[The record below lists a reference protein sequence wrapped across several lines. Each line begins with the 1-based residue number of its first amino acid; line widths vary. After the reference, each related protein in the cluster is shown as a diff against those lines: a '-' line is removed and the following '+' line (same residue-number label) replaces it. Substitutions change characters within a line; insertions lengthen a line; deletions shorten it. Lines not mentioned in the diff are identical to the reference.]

1 MLKNIRVRTKL
12 LVLLVLPLAALI
24 VLSVS
29 NAVTAYRQYRAMTSV
44 TESVALS
51 SSGGDL
57 IHELQKERGLSAG
70 FTSSKGASFAQE
82 MREQRRVTK
91 ATRAVLEAKMAA
103 MGSEQAAVLV
113 KKSFMP
119 LLARLDALDGMSARI
134 DALSVSAGDVI
145 AEYSGAIDQL
155 QGALRGLLQLSED
168 LSIYM
173 NAVEYLDLVAAKEF
187 AGQERATLNA
197 SLTAGTFTKALY
209 KAWIERMALQGEF
222 LKRSLAQASPTIKRV
237 YADRAASQREKVEQ
251 IRQMA
256 LNSADA
262 PRLEGDSKTWFA
274 ASTAFID
281 GLRQVETAMS
291 TELGTLAAN
300 TANQARMNF
309 YATMGITSAILL
321 TTLLLAWRIMLDITV
336 PLTRTVDF
344 AQRVA
349 GGDLH
354 SDLVMVRNDEFA
366 ALTKALNTMLA
377 SIKNMIVS
385 ADAATASAH
394 EEAEKARQAT
404 AESVEAR
411 KQAEQ
416 ARRDGMV
423 MAADRISQTVSVLS
437 SVSQEIS
444 VRLLQ
449 AEKGAHQQSDRL
461 TSAAAAMEEMNA
473 TVLEVA
479 KNSSDAEQIASSA
492 REEAQKGATQVMDVE
507 RHINKVQGDTSEL
520 KNAMNRLGTRMQDID
535 KVLTVIS
542 DIADQTNLLA
552 LNAAIEAA
560 RAGDAGR
567 GFAVVADEVR
577 KLAEKTM
584 NATREVAAVLSGIQE
599 ETRKNS
605 GTVDATVTG
614 MTAVTELAK
623 ASGNALQAI
632 VDLSDR
638 TRDQISSIATA
649 SAEQSATSEEINRSI
664 DDVNRLA
671 EETVISMAQ
680 STEGIQALLEQTR
693 ALEHLIE
700 TLRA

>member
-12 LVLLVLPLAALI
+12 IVLLILPLAALT
-24 VLSVS
+24 VLSVG
-29 NAVTAYRQYRAMTSV
+29 NAITAYHKYRVMTSV
-44 TESVALS
+44 TENVALS
-51 SSGGDL
+51 SAGGDL

-70 FTSSKGASFAQE
+70 FASSKGTAFAQE
-82 MREQRRVTK
+82 MRQQRDATK
-91 ATRAVLEAKMAA
+91 AKRAVLEARMAA
-103 MGSEQAAVLV
+103 AGSEQAAASV
-113 KKSFMP
+113 KKSFAP
-119 LLARLDALDGMSARI
+119 LLARLDALAALASRI
-134 DALSVSAGDVI
+134 DALSVPAGDVI
-145 AEYSGAIDQL
+145 AEYSGSIDQL
-155 QGALRGLLQLSED
+155 QGALRGLLQFSED
-168 LSIYM
+168 LSIYVH
-173 NAVEYLDLVAAKEF
+173 AVEYFDLVAAKEF

-197 SLTAGTFTKALY
+197 ALAAGTFTKPLY
-209 KAWIERMALQGEF
+209 KAWLERMALQNAF
-222 LKRSLAQASPTIKRV
+222 LKRALGQANPAVNRV
-237 YADRAASQREKVEQ
+237 YDEKAAPQREKVEH

-262 PRLEGDSKTWFA
+262 PRLEGDSKAWFA

-281 GLRQVETAMS
+281 GLRHVETAMS
-291 TELGTLAAN
+291 TRLGTLAASL
-300 TANQARMNF
+300 ANQARTDF
-309 YATMGITSAILL
+309 YTTVGLTAAILL
-321 TTLLLAWRIMLDITV
+321 ATLLLAWRIMLDITV
-336 PLTRTVDF
+336 PLSRTVDF

-354 SDLVMVRNDEFA
+354 SELVMIRNDEFA

-394 EEAEKARQAT
+394 QEAEKARQAT
-404 AESVEAR
+404 AESIEAR

-416 ARRDGMV
+416 ARRDGMI
-423 MAADRISQTVSVLS
+423 MAADRISQTVAVLS

-444 VRLLQ
+444 VHLLQ
-449 AEKGAHQQSDRL
+449 ADKDAHQQSDRL

-479 KNSSDAEQIASSA
+479 RNSSDAEQIASSA
-492 REEAQKGATQVMDVE
+492 REEAQNGATQVMDVE
-507 RHINKVQGDTSEL
+507 RHISKVQDDTSEL
-520 KNAMNRLGTRMQDID
+520 KAAMTRLDSRMQDID
-535 KVLTVIS
+535 RVLTVIS

-584 NATREVAAVLSGIQE
+584 NATKEVATVLSGIQD
-599 ETRKNS
+599 ETRKNA

-614 MTAVTELAK
+614 MTAVTGLAK
-623 ASGNALQAI
+623 ASRNALQAI
-632 VDLSDR
+632 VELSDS

-664 DDVNRLA
+664 EDVNLLA
-671 EETVISMAQ
+671 VQTVNSMAQ

>member
-1 MLKNIRVRTKL
+1 MV
-12 LVLLVLPLAALI
+12 

-29 NAVTAYRQYRAMTSV
+29 NALTAYHKYRAMTSV
-44 TESVALS
+44 TENVALS
-51 SSGGDL
+51 SAGGDL

-70 FTSSKGASFAQE
+70 FTSSKGAAFAQE
-82 MREQRRVTK
+82 MRQQRGNTK
-91 ATRAVLEAKMAA
+91 ATRAVLETRIVAT
-103 MGSEQAAVLV
+103 GSGQAAASI
-113 KKSFMP
+113 KKAFAP
-119 LLARLDALDGMSARI
+119 LLARLDALAALSSRI
-134 DALSVSAGDVI
+134 DALSIPAGDVI
-145 AEYSGAIDQL
+145 AEYSGTIDQL
-155 QGALRGLLQLSED
+155 QGALRGLLQFSED
-168 LSIYM
+168 LPIYVQ
-173 NAVEYLDLVAAKEF
+173 AVEYFDLVAAKEF

-197 SLTAGTFTKALY
+197 ALAAGTFTKLLY
-209 KAWIERMALQGEF
+209 KGWLERVALQNAF
-222 LKRSLAQASPTIKRV
+222 LTRALGQAKPSINRV
-237 YADRAASQREKVEQ
+237 FDQQAAPLREKVEQ

-281 GLRQVETAMS
+281 GLRVVETAMS
-291 TELGTLAAN
+291 TELGALAASR
-300 TANQARMNF
+300 AEQARMDF
-309 YATMGITSAILL
+309 YTTVGLTGAILL

-336 PLTRTVDF
+336 PLRRTVDF

-354 SDLVMVRNDEFA
+354 SELVMVRNDEFA

-423 MAADRISQTVSVLS
+423 MAADRIGETVAVLS

-444 VRLLQ
+444 VHLLQ
-449 AEKGAHQQSDRL
+449 ADKDAHQQSDRL

-479 KNSSDAEQIASSA
+479 RNSSDAEQIASSA
-492 REEAQKGATQVMDVE
+492 REEAQNGATQVMDVE
-507 RHINKVQGDTSEL
+507 HHISKVQDDTSEL
-520 KNAMNRLGTRMQDID
+520 KTAMSRLGARMQDID

-584 NATREVAAVLSGIQE
+584 DATKEVATVLSGIQE
-599 ETRKNS
+599 ETKKNS
-605 GTVDATVTG
+605 GTVDATVSG
-614 MTAVTELAK
+614 MMAVTQLAK
-623 ASGNALQAI
+623 ASGSALQAI

-664 DDVNRLA
+664 EDVNLLA
-671 EETVISMAQ
+671 VHTVNSMAQ

-693 ALEHLIE
+693 ALEKLIE